1 MELASRLFAH
11 RFGFS
16 EGLVA
21 MNDGSLQFIE
31 ILKQILCGPL
41 ADRKRVTVQAA
52 GGGASGDG
60 GRSEI
65 V

>member
-1 MELASRLFAH
+1 
-11 RFGFS
+11 
-16 EGLVA
+16 
-21 MNDGSLQFIE
+21 MNDGALPFVD
-31 ILKQILCGPL
+31 ILKQIWCGPL
-41 ADRKRVTVQAA
+41 ADRIRWTVEAV

>member
-1 MELASRLFAH
+1 MELASRLFAE
-11 RFGFS
+11 RFGSS

-21 MNDGSLQFIE
+21 MNDGALPFID

-41 ADRKRVTVQAA
+41 ADRIRWTVEAV

-60 GRSEI
+60 GRCEI